1 MFDSTPRQTPVPS
14 DRKSRFPERIAYFG
28 ALLLLSCLA
37 AIALVRADLSWAQ
50 SSATAPAPTNKGI
63 WIEPI
68 TVTIGDRLAPR
79 RIEPI
84 EIRIL
89 GRPRL
94 PIEETIV
101 SVAINKQPVAAAVA
115 ILQVEGLGVVI
126 PHEDFKSLRLETV
139 KTPIAIRRVDE
150 YVPLARI
157 PGITAQVDMRTLEL
171 NITAPSN
178 MFAVTRL
185 AMESRAQG
193 PVSPAATGAFL
204 NYDLLAS
211 RSSADR
217 TYGGTLEGVLFN
229 RYGSL
234 VSNLLASRSPD
245 ESTRAVRLDTY
256 YQMDFPDRLNRLRLG
271 DNITTS
277 GSWGRA
283 VRYGGIKFGTDF
295 SLSPN
300 LISMPLLNL
309 GATAAL
315 PSTVDL
321 YINNALQRRYSV
333 PPGPFAIDQIPI
345 ITGAGDGRI
354 VVRNALGQDQ
364 IIEVPFFRLPLQLR
378 AGLSDYAL
386 EVGRLRNNFPCVRM
400 TMTPWLRPAFG
411 ATVSLIAS
419 PASCVRKR
427 SDKVPVRWALRQPCY
442 WAMATRSIRESS
454 LAAPILAP
462 VLRQCLVT
470 PTPGGKYG

>member
-185 AMESRAQG
+185 AMESRARNLRR
-193 PVSPAATGAFL
+193 PYDNERIDNDAAGLDHAVNGNQRAFRGC
-204 NYDLLAS
+204 A
-211 RSSADR
+211 
-217 TYGGTLEGVLFN
+217 
-229 RYGSL
+229 
-234 VSNLLASRSPD
+234 
-245 ESTRAVRLDTY
+245 
-256 YQMDFPDRLNRLRLG
+256 LR
-271 DNITTS
+271 
-277 GSWGRA
+277 
-283 VRYGGIKFGTDF
+283 
-295 SLSPN
+295 
-300 LISMPLLNL
+300 
-309 GATAAL
+309 
-315 PSTVDL
+315 
-321 YINNALQRRYSV
+321 
-333 PPGPFAIDQIPI
+333 
-345 ITGAGDGRI
+345 GAG
-354 VVRNALGQDQ
+354 VK
-364 IIEVPFFRLPLQLR
+364 
-378 AGLSDYAL
+378 
-386 EVGRLRNNFPCVRM
+386 
-400 TMTPWLRPAFG
+400 T
-411 ATVSLIAS
+411 
-419 PASCVRKR
+419 
-427 SDKVPVRWALRQPCY
+427 
-442 WAMATRSIRESS
+442 
-454 LAAPILAP
+454 
-462 VLRQCLVT
+462 
-470 PTPGGKYG
+470 